1 MNINF
6 DKEQI
11 DIPCEGCGIKTKKTI
26 GWIKSNK
33 QLNCT
38 CGATINLETSQF
50 TRELKKIEK
59 SFLDLEKTLKK
70 LGN

>member
-33 QLNCT
+33 HMP
-38 CGATINLETSQF
+38 IS
-50 TRELKKIEK
+50 IMH
-59 SFLDLEKTLKK
+59 STLQV
-70 LGN
+70 